1 MTKTVRPLVEYLA
14 EVGDPRKAQGLR
26 HPLVAILCLC
36 CVALMSGAKNPKA
49 IANWWKNRKDM
60 GPFLQRLGFTRSY
73 GPSPAT
79 WYWVLSRVP
88 IQVLE
93 AKFQQWAEENLGHVP
108 AASGELE
115 GVAVDGKTLRGSRKQ
130 GAEATPMLSALSH
143 RLGLTLGQLAVDDQT
158 NEIGAA
164 PDLLAD
170 LILEGRIFT
179 MDAQLTQREIA
190 PTSIDHQ
197 GDYVMIVKAC
207 PERSRRDNQPT
218 LRADIELLF
227 ADPDAATLFVEDRDV
242 MTDKGH
248 GRLEV
253 RILQTSSVLND
264 YLNWPGV
271 QQVFRLDRK
280 RIILKTGEVQTETAY
295 GITSLAAHRAGAA
308 PLQGLV
314 RGHWSIENRSHWVR
328 DVTFGEDHSQVRNGH
343 LPQVMAALRNCVI
356 GLLRLRHFRWIPDA
370 FDYFAAHPFK
380 ALATI
385 GC

>member
-14 EVGDPRKAQGLR
+14 EVGDPRKAKGLR

-36 CVALMSGAKNPKA
+36 CVALMSGAKNPRA
-49 IANWWKNRKDM
+49 IANWWKVRKDM
-60 GPFLQRLGFTRSY
+60 GPLLQRLGFTRSY
-73 GPSPAT
+73 GPSKST
-79 WYWVLSRVP
+79 LYRVLSLVP
-88 IQVLE
+88 IEFLE
-93 AKFQQWAEENLGHVP
+93 AKLQQWAEENLSHVP

-115 GVAVDGKTLRGSRKQ
+115 GIAVDGKTLRGSRKQ
-130 GAEATPMLSALSH
+130 GAKATHMLSALSH
-143 RLGLTLGQLAVDDQT
+143 RLGLTLGQLAVDDES

-179 MDAQLTQREIA
+179 MDAQLTQRQIA
-190 PTSIDHQ
+190 QTIIDHQ
-197 GDYVMIVKAC
+197 GDYVMIVK
-207 PERSRRDNQPT
+207 DNQPT

-227 ADPDAATLFVEDRDV
+227 ADPDAAAFFIEDRHV
-242 MTDKGH
+242 MTNKGH

-253 RILQTSSVLND
+253 RILQSSSALND
-264 YLNWPGV
+264 YLDWPGV

-280 RIILKTGEVQTETAY
+280 RIILKSGEVQTETVY
-295 GITSLAAHRAGAA
+295 GITSLSAQRAGAA
-308 PLQGLV
+308 SLQRLV

-328 DVTFGEDHSQVRNGH
+328 DVTFGEDHSQVRNGQ

-370 FDYFAAHPFK
+370 FDYFAAHPFE
-380 ALATI
+380 ALASL